1 MFPVGGLI
9 KKAKAMIPK
18 TVSAAV
24 KTVAKTAVK
33 AVLNNTGSVVNNIQK
48 GASAIS
54 KTVAAI
60 PKKIN
65 ANAQK
70 VQAVTQK
77 VAAAVPKAV
86 NAVKSAG
93 KQQLD
98 AIVQKGNEV
107 KASIQSIAN
116 DMNQKNQRILDKI
129 NQEALGSSIR
139 IIKGSLSVGA
149 LSPMNSSKN
158 ISIALDFLLKSRK
171 IIIEE
176 YPILNIRA
184 ENSKK
189 FISYIEN
196 QAKNLNDSIGSTVYN
211 ANIPMISDT
220 VGAFTGQ
227 RDPNAKSNIFSMQ
240 GAFYRGIYV
249 KGLGGTIDALAN
261 LAADPFEAIEG
272 LNSIAL
278 EPEVMIPG
286 IFSMAKEYVN
296 TKIIDGSAEDRAEVA
311 GQLVFEIAQFC
322 IGTGEV
328 KAGTKV
334 TELSMDA
341 AKTSK
346 ALNATNKV
354 NEFIKAEKFL
364 NSTLSKGLRETFS
377 VAAKN
382 AGQNAVDSIDYLR
395 LLFRNGSSNMNPA
408 YAGIGAIDDFVGTG
422 EMLQKSLSKF
432 KSMASE
438 VTQGKGV
445 NFKPKINNSAIE
457 EGAEKA
463 SKVVSEG
470 TGEGIKNG
478 TGRGY
483 KVDSTMYP
491 DDEAAGVLRNG
502 EYVRNPTAH
511 NIKDYV
517 SEGSNYLGNKNMNGK
532 YMYAVDMD
540 GNIIIGTRGGQ
551 RMPHPTLIGGK
562 NPQVQAAGMVEVR
575 GGKIYSID
583 NASGHFKPSNGC
595 LTTAED
601 AFGNL
606 PQNIYSKDFK
616 GFLPYGE

>member
-18 TVSAAV
+18 AVSATV

-33 AVLNNTGSVVNNIQK
+33 AVLKNTGSVVNNIQK
-48 GASAIS
+48 GANAIS
-54 KTVAAI
+54 KAVAAI

-65 ANAQK
+65 ANVQK
-70 VQAVTQK
+70 AQAVTQK

-86 NAVKSAG
+86 NAVKAAG

-98 AIVQKGNEV
+98 AIVNKGNEV

-116 DMNQKNQRILDKI
+116 DMNQRNQRILDKI
-129 NQEALGSSIR
+129 NQEALDSSFR
-139 IIKGSLSVGA
+139 IIKGSLSIGA
-149 LSPMNSSKN
+149 LSPMHSSKN

-176 YPILNIRA
+176 YPILNIGT

-196 QAKNLNDSIGSTVYN
+196 QAKNLNDTIGSAVYN
-211 ANIPMISDT
+211 ADIPMISDT

-227 RDPNAKSNIFSMQ
+227 RDPNAESNIYSMQ

-286 IFSMAKEYVN
+286 IFNMAKEYVN
-296 TKIIDGSAEDRAEVA
+296 TKIIHGSAEDRSEAA
-311 GQLVFEIAQFC
+311 GQVVFEIAQYC

-328 KAGTKV
+328 KAGTKIAEIS
-334 TELSMDA
+334 TDA

-346 ALNATNKV
+346 AINVTNKV
-354 NEFIKAEKFL
+354 NKYIKAEKLL
-364 NSTLSKGLRETFS
+364 NSTFSKGLRETFS

-395 LLFRNGSSNMNPA
+395 LLFRNGSSNMVPA

-422 EMLQKSLSKF
+422 ELLQKSLSKF

-445 NFKPKINNSAIE
+445 NFKPKINNNAIE

-470 TGEGIKNG
+470 TGKNIKFSEL
-478 TGRGY
+478 T
-483 KVDSTMYP
+483 
-491 DDEAAGVLRNG
+491 DDEIANIAKEYQKKSPIEIPEGASYKAQSKTGFEQISYKWNDGTYKYESRWHTRTPGAPETQGNTWVIQRTKPGSGGTKPYTEFLAGDDWIPATKWYDSIAARKAG
-502 EYVRNPTAH
+502 TATTEQ
-511 NIKDYV
+511 IEILDK
-517 SEGSNYLGNKNMNGK
+517 
-532 YMYAVDMD
+532 
-540 GNIIIGTRGGQ
+540 
-551 RMPHPTLIGGK
+551 
-562 NPQVQAAGMVEVR
+562 
-575 GGKIYSID
+575 
-583 NASGHFKPSNGC
+583 GHWK
-595 LTTAED
+595 E
-601 AFGNL
+601 
-606 PQNIYSKDFK
+606 
-616 GFLPYGE
+616 

>member
-18 TVSAAV
+18 AVSATV

-33 AVLNNTGSVVNNIQK
+33 AVLKNTGSVVNNIQK
-48 GASAIS
+48 GANAIS
-54 KTVAAI
+54 KAVAAI

-65 ANAQK
+65 ANVQK
-70 VQAVTQK
+70 AQAVTQK

-86 NAVKSAG
+86 NAVKAAG

-98 AIVQKGNEV
+98 EIVKKGNEV

-116 DMNQKNQRILDKI
+116 DINQRNQRILDKI
-129 NQEALGSSIR
+129 NQEALDSSFR
-139 IIKGSLSVGA
+139 IIKGSLTIGA
-149 LSPMNSSKN
+149 LSPMHSSKN

-176 YPILNIRA
+176 YPILNIGT

-196 QAKNLNDSIGSTVYN
+196 QAKNLNDTIGSAVYN
-211 ANIPMISDT
+211 ADIPMISDT

-227 RDPNAKSNIFSMQ
+227 RDPNAESNIYSMQ

-286 IFSMAKEYVN
+286 IFNMAKEYVN
-296 TKIIDGSAEDRAEVA
+296 TKIIHGSAEDRSEAA
-311 GQLVFEIAQFC
+311 GQVVFEIAQYC

-328 KAGTKV
+328 KAGTKIAEIS
-334 TELSMDA
+334 TDA

-346 ALNATNKV
+346 AINVTNKV
-354 NEFIKAEKFL
+354 NKYIKAEKLL
-364 NSTLSKGLRETFS
+364 NSTFSKGLRETFS

-395 LLFRNGSSNMNPA
+395 LLFRNGSSNMIPA
-408 YAGIGAIDDFVGTG
+408 YARIGAIDDFVGTG
-422 EMLQKSLSKF
+422 EILQKSLSKF

-445 NFKPKINNSAIE
+445 NFKPKINNNAIE

-470 TGEGIKNG
+470 TGNLKKSLTDKINNIREQMPNNPLKNKGNMAAAEVDIPGIKKEFSAHSKINSSLDKGADISDFSLLKPEGDRIFKTYEPASSTLTG
-478 TGRGY
+478 TPFDRFH
-483 KVDSTMYP
+483 DT
-491 DDEAAGVLRNG
+491 EAKILEDIASQITDPNISGTIDLFTELPACQSCTNIIFEFKRKF
-502 EYVRNPTAH
+502 P
-511 NIKDYV
+511 NIK
-517 SEGSNYLGNKNMNGK
+517 L
-532 YMYAVDMD
+532 
-540 GNIIIGTRGGQ
+540 NI
-551 RMPHPTLIGGK
+551 
-562 NPQVQAAGMVEVR
+562 
-575 GGKIYSID
+575 
-583 NASGHFKPSNGC
+583 
-595 LTTAED
+595 LT
-601 AFGNL
+601 
-606 PQNIYSKDFK
+606 KD
-616 GFLPYGE
+616 